1 MNSVHYELS
10 NNDII
15 KVIRRYDPTFNKND
29 IIEYPDLINYNLNLL
44 VPRENDYK
52 VIFFITGEH
61 GYSKQGHWTCV
72 CRKNNKI
79 LWFDPYGLQADAE
92 EKWLSKNDRIRFREN
107 KPILH
112 EIVPK
117 NQLVSNPF
125 DYQSKKAN
133 ISTCGRHVVSFI
145 KFVCIDGHSIE
156 QYHNYME
163 HIKRNTGRS
172 YDEIVVDLYKL

>member
-1 MNSVHYELS
+1 MNSISYELS
-10 NNDII
+10 NEDI
-15 KVIRRYDPTFNKND
+15 VRVLRRYDPTFSQQD
-29 IIEYPDLINYNLNLL
+29 IIEYPDLIRMNIDLL
-44 VPRENDYK
+44 LPNENDYK
-52 VIFFITGEH
+52 VIYFITGES
-61 GYSKQGHWTCV
+61 YSGKMGHWTSV
-72 CRKNNKI
+72 CRKNGKI
-79 LWFDPYGLQADAE
+79 LWFDPYGLQADSE

-145 KFVCIDGHSIE
+145 KYVCIDGHSIE

-163 HIKRNTGRS
+163 HMKRNTGRS
-172 YDEIVVDLYKL
+172 YDEIVVDLFKL